1 MFPKSEIDERDELPP
16 PFCIEKNN
24 FNPHNLMGDFD
35 YSDGLPSISL
45 SSQGILVDKKGRC
58 VNQKGW
64 YTKSQHI
71 VDKDGRKKFD

>member
-1 MFPKSEIDERDELPP
+1 
-16 PFCIEKNN
+16 
-24 FNPHNLMGDFD
+24 MGDFD